1 MSDVQS
7 PFLRRVIAVDA
18 AACAVSG
25 ALMAFAAQPLAALTG
40 LQPEL
45 TQPAGGFLLV
55 WAALLGFLATRPV
68 LPRAVVW
75 TLIGVNVLW
84 VVESALVLM
93 AGCILTVGTGLLLG
107 PMLGSGSLFLIW
119 AFLSLG
125 LVMMGLVYGPL
136 GAFLPS
142 LFPARVRYTG
152 VSVAFNVGG
161 ILGGG
166 LTPMAAQALAD
177 RGGLTFVGFYL
188 SAAALISFLALL
200 ALKPK
205 PDALD

>member
-18 AACAVSG
+18 AACAASG

-84 VVESALVLM
+84 IVESALVLM
-93 AGCILTVGTGLLLG
+93 LG
-107 PMLGSGSLFLIW
+107 WAQPTALG
-119 AFLSLG
+119 
-125 LVMMGLVYGPL
+125 YG
-136 GAFLPS
+136 F
-142 LFPARVRYTG
+142 V
-152 VSVAFNVGG
+152 
-161 ILGGG
+161 I
-166 LTPMAAQALAD
+166 AQAAAVAVIAD
-177 RGGLTFVGFYL
+177 LQFVGL
-188 SAAALISFLALL
+188 RRAQRTA
-200 ALKPK
+200 
-205 PDALD
+205 